1 MIWKQLQLAN
11 ANWNTQWEQMDRN
24 NKMKIHELTS
34 EITALQ
40 SRLNEQTASY
50 ENHMVEA
57 KRHFHDEE
65 VKTYLVNT

>member
-1 MIWKQLQLAN
+1 
-11 ANWNTQWEQMDRN
+11 MDRN

-65 VKTYLVNT
+65 VKTYLVNTW